1 MNRVAYYVAV
11 IVMISWG
18 CGGVPDAPTSP
29 LQPPDAVTEF
39 ATVSGWVYGRAFTD
53 PPIANAL
60 VEVKEASGAEHT
72 ALTDD
77 QGFYELTA
85 RAGPISITASKE
97 GYEAKAWEFS
107 LLKDT
112 VLNFG
117 LAQQ

>member
-1 MNRVAYYVAV
+1 MNRATYCVAA
-11 IVMISWG
+11 IVLISWG
-18 CGGVPDAPTSP
+18 CGSVPDAPTSP
-29 LQPPDAVTEF
+29 LQPPDAVTEL
-39 ATVSGWVYGRAFTD
+39 ATVSGWVYARALTD
-53 PPIANAL
+53 PPLANAL
-60 VEVKEASGAEHT
+60 VEVKEAGGAEHT

>member
-1 MNRVAYYVAV
+1 MNRATYYLAV
-11 IVMISWG
+11 IALISWG
-18 CGGVPDAPTSP
+18 CGSVPDVPTSP
-29 LQPPDAVTEF
+29 LQPPDAAAEL
-39 ATVSGWVYGRAFTD
+39 ATVSGWVYARALTD
-53 PPIANAL
+53 PPLVNAL
-60 VEVKEASGAEHT
+60 VKVKEAGGAEHT

-117 LAQQ
+117 LMQE

>member
-1 MNRVAYYVAV
+1 MNRATYCVAV
-11 IVMISWG
+11 IVLISWG
-18 CGGVPDAPTSP
+18 CGSVPDSPTSP

-39 ATVSGWVYGRAFTD
+39 ATVSGWVYARALTD
-53 PPIANAL
+53 PPLANAL
-60 VEVKEASGAEHT
+60 VEVKEAGGAEHT

-117 LAQQ
+117 LMQE

>member
-1 MNRVAYYVAV
+1 MNRATYCVAV
-11 IVMISWG
+11 IVLISWG
-18 CGGVPDAPTSP
+18 CGSVPDSPTSP

-39 ATVSGWVYGRAFTD
+39 ATVSGWVYGRAVTD
-53 PPIANAL
+53 PPLANAL
-60 VEVKEASGAEHT
+60 VTVKEPGGAEHT

-117 LAQQ
+117 LMQE

>member
-1 MNRVAYYVAV
+1 MNRATYCVAV
-11 IVMISWG
+11 IVLISWG
-18 CGGVPDAPTSP
+18 CGSVPDSPTSP
-29 LQPPDAVTEF
+29 LQPPDALTEF
-39 ATVSGWVYGRAFTD
+39 VTVSGWVYARALTD
-53 PPIANAL
+53 PPLANAL
-60 VEVKEASGAEHT
+60 VEVKEAGGADLT

-117 LAQQ
+117 LMQE